1 MSASGGSGLAAARP
15 AALQGFA
22 ADGPDRVAGV
32 PAATAEVS
40 EAVNRFRE
48 APVDPAFAVRVED
61 PGPDIESLAQ
71 GWTSEDAFVGAVG
84 AAFARADAFTSG
96 GVAYAIVDEVDT
108 ALEASG
114 WSPFASLTVGDP
126 AEWAR
131 LAGADRYFPN
141 GGTYTGGGF
150 IKGPDG
156 RLYPLVIPNITDGE
170 GNTFQADDGVG
181 GGDISTLDGADP
193 GWFTLY
199 SRRGIGDTSDTS
211 IGERLAAGFLAAT
224 GAPMPYVYGKPA
236 GRGDYDGLRYGS
248 GRPDW
253 YYEAEPPKAQPGGM
267 ELITDQSGK
276 PIRPPGWATGAN
288 LAGAALS
295 AANAASEIDDAH
307 LAAYNVLFEA
317 NPDGRRR
324 ARLEQYQITE
334 NPTQANLPR
343 PERVIFPS
351 LISVDP
357 EGEPVKEIITYRDL
371 PKPDE
376 LKPGRTDEDPGFRIW
391 EEDDDD
397 D

>member
-1 MSASGGSGLAAARP
+1 MRSAGGGGAGLVSARP
-15 AALQGFA
+15 AALRGFA

-32 PAATAEVS
+32 PEASAAAS

-61 PGPDIESLAQ
+61 PGPDIEALTQS
-71 GWTSEDAFVGAVG
+71 WTSSDAFAAAVG
-84 AAFARADAFTSG
+84 AAFASADQGAPG
-96 GVAYAIVDEVDT
+96 GLASATASDVDDAI
-108 ALEASG
+108 EASG

-131 LAGADRYFPN
+131 LVGADRCYSN

-156 RLYPLVIPNITDGE
+156 RLYPLVVPNLTDGE

-181 GGDISTLDGADP
+181 GGDITTLDGADP

-199 SRRGIGDTSDTS
+199 SRRGIGDISDTS
-211 IGERLAAGFLAAT
+211 IGERAAAGFLAAT

-253 YYEAEPPKAQPGGM
+253 YYDAEPPKAKPGGM

-276 PIRPPGWATGAN
+276 PIRPPGWATGSN
-288 LAGAALS
+288 LAGAALG
-295 AANAASEIDDAH
+295 AVNAASEIDDAR
-307 LAAYNVLFEA
+307 LAAYNVSFEA

-334 NPTQANLPR
+334 NPNQANLPR

-351 LISVDP
+351 LVSVDP
-357 EGEPVKEIITYRDL
+357 EGEPVKEIITFRDL

-376 LKPGRTDEDPGFRIW
+376 ITAGRSDEDPGFRIW
-391 EEDDDD
+391 EDDDD
-397 D
+397 